1 MDQSLLKELAHFK
14 VLLKKATQHSTDI
27 ERLITDPAY
36 GKQVLGMAEEA
47 DSEELVVLALE
58 LKDKLG
64 LLPQPGAPAV
74 KPVDAAPV
82 NGDEKK
88 YVKGLRG

>member
-27 ERLITDPAY
+27 ERLISDPAY
-36 GKQVLGMAEEA
+36 GKQVLSMAEEA

-64 LLPQPGAPAV
+64 LLPQPGKPSV
-74 KPVDAAPV
+74 KPAEAAPV
-82 NGDEKK
+82 NGEEQK

>member
-27 ERLITDPAY
+27 ERLITDREY
-36 GKQVLGMAEEA
+36 GKQVLSMAEEA
-47 DSEELVVLALE
+47 DNEQLVVLALE

-64 LLPQPGAPAV
+64 LLPQPGAPTLRAV
-74 KPVDAAPV
+74 ESAPV
-82 NGDEKK
+82 QGDEKK

>member
-1 MDQSLLKELAHFK
+1 MDQTLLKELAHFK
-14 VLLKKATQHSTDI
+14 VLLRKATQHSTDI

-36 GKQVLGMAEEA
+36 GKQILSLAEEA

-64 LLPQPGAPAV
+64 LLPQPNAAVKAVEPATAPA
-74 KPVDAAPV
+74 DT
-82 NGDEKK
+82 NK

>member
-1 MDQSLLKELAHFK
+1 MDQTLLKELAHFK
-14 VLLKKATQHSTDI
+14 VLLRKATQHSADI

-36 GKQVLGMAEEA
+36 GKQILSLAEEA
-47 DSEELVVLALE
+47 DSEDLVLLALE

-64 LLPQPGAPAV
+64 LLPQPGAAATKDV
-74 KPVDAAPV
+74 EPVAAPADA
-82 NGDEKK
+82 NK